1 MGTRYEIHVTKTV
14 EKDLN
19 DLEPYRAKVV
29 NELLTLEADPHRGH
43 ALHGKL
49 AGYLALEFSLP
60 GGVCRAVYKVKKAE
74 KVCLLV
80 IVGYHEGLYE
90 RVLQRIKGLKL

>member
-1 MGTRYEIHVTKTV
+1 MGARYEIHVTKTV
-14 EKDLN
+14 EKDLD
-19 DLEPYRAKVV
+19 DLEPCRARVV
-29 NELLTLEADPHRGH
+29 NELLALEADLRKGH

-49 AGYLALEFSLP
+49 TGCLALEFSLP

-80 IVGYHEGLYE
+80 IIGYTKEHYKEL
-90 RVLQRIKGLKL
+90 RD